1 MTWVR
6 RSLQW
11 PPSASLLLIPARLTH
26 EVLSLEGSTP
36 SQAPAFSSV
45 LRKNSKTLKKTRDFR
60 GHLIQHLPG
69 RAWISQ
75 RLLVHIGW
83 GACYLWRPL
92 FCLGDSA
99 GNVRV
104 LS

>member
-45 LRKNSKTLKKTRDFR
+45 LRKNSKTLKNRRDFR
-60 GHLIQHLPG
+60 GNPSQCPPG
-69 RAWISQ
+69 WTGLRFPSCCLCTQDRVLAIS
-75 RLLVHIGW
+75 G
-83 GACYLWRPL
+83 GSL
-92 FCLGDSA
+92 FCWGDSF
-99 GNVRV
+99 GDIC
-104 LS
+104 